1 MRYVSAILVLSLFVA
16 PALAQSRGYS
26 RGSMMR
32 MMQQRQQQLQAMQ
45 KTAAEQQ
52 AKLIAAQQAAE
63 QHRREMHKQANETRR
78 NKEKSLRERAIARRR
93 LEAASPETRE
103 NPMAT
108 RINAATS
115 PASPSRKPVATGSS
129 ISP

>member
-1 MRYVSAILVLSLFVA
+1 MRYVIAILVLSLFIP

-45 KTAAEQQ
+45 KIAAEQQ
-52 AKLIAAQQAAE
+52 AKFLAAQQSAE
-63 QHRREMHKQANETRR
+63 QKHRDLHKQAGDARR
-78 NKEKSLRERAIARRR
+78 EKEKALREKAIARRK
-93 LEAASPETRE
+93 LASTASTTRE

-108 RINAATS
+108 PAKATAGS
-115 PASPSRKPVATGSS
+115 VIPSRKPIAAEGVK
-129 ISP
+129 SP